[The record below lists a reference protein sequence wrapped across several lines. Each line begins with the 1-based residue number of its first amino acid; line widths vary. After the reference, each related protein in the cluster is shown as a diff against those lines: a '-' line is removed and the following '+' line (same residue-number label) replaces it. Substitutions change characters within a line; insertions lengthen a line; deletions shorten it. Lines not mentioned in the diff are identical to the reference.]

1 MVTGCKERGAVPAH
15 AWISLLNESHSFDRQ
30 KWRCVIVE
38 LVVSIE
44 SAEVKLNSSRLSA
57 RLQSNVAAQKRTMM
71 ITNFHFH
78 RRFEILTDIC
88 DWT

>member
-15 AWISLLNESHSFDRQ
+15 AWISLINESHSFDRQ

-44 SAEVKLNSSRLSA
+44 SAEAEFFAVVCSFTIQCRSTK
-57 RLQSNVAAQKRTMM
+57 
-71 ITNFHFH
+71 
-78 RRFEILTDIC
+78 TD
-88 DWT
+88 DDDYKFSLP